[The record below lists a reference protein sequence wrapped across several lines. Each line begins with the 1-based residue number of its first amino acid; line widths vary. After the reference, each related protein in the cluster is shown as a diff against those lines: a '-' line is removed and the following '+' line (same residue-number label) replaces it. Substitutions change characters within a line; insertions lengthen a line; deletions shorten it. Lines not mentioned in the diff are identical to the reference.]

1 MIATR
6 NKGKIRELKELLA
19 DFGLDILSLDQFPQ
33 VREIVEDG
41 NTFFENAMK
50 KAKTVAEKTGLMAI
64 ADDSGLEVDALKGAP
79 GVYSARYAGEDA
91 TDEQNYLKLLNEM
104 KDVPTEKRGAQ
115 FRCVIVAY
123 RPDGKWVSAE
133 GVCRGRITSSPRGEQ
148 GFGYDPV
155 FVPEGDIRTMA
166 ELTRDEKNRISH
178 RGKALE
184 MLKKKI
190 GELIS
195 EKNDIEVKEAGLKDF
210 EKERT

>member
-33 VREIVEDG
+33 VKEIVEDG

-166 ELTRDEKNRISH
+166 ELTREEKNRISH

-195 EKNDIEVKEAGLKDF
+195 EKTDIEVKEAGLKDF

>member
-33 VREIVEDG
+33 VKEIVEDG

-50 KAKTVAEKTGLMAI
+50 KAKTVAEKTGLLAI

-166 ELTRDEKNRISH
+166 ELTREEKNRISH

-195 EKNDIEVKEAGLKDF
+195 EKKRYRGKGSGIKGF
-210 EKERT
+210 